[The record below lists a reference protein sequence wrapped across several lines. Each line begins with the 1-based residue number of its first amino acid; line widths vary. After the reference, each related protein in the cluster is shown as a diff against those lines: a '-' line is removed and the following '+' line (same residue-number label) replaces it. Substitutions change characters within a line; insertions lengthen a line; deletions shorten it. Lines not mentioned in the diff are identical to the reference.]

1 MGAYT
6 NPKLYGLD
14 FSVITEDTSA
24 AAAKIAY
31 ATAKQQE
38 ERAKREKEFK
48 DSYKDFINKAYL
60 DANDYLGEEYRNT
73 LNASYQDI
81 ENFANM
87 SEADKQNIIRN
98 VQATNAGMGEIAAKM
113 PEIATMDIDIDK
125 YDDPSVRLLGAM
137 ARGDRN
143 AFKSIKDPNN
153 PMLINWQ
160 YTEKDPDT
168 GESKTYNIPMKD
180 LRMSMGSVQ
189 DISPRIN
196 AVDNELSALA
206 GQYQKNINSFAT
218 RGERFD
224 WDSKFS
230 EYFKGMDEEELDLY
244 YRNAFPDIRGVD
256 YTPNINPATNQP
268 WGDSDEEQAERERLY
283 NEKRQDL
290 EVRLKQ
296 KITGLLA
303 DTPLAMTE
311 RQRFAM
317 QQQARQTGGSGST
330 LYYSRLNQDLTSD
343 LINTMNSFKLKTVEQ
358 VGDFEKNN
366 PDLIGKASKITVEG
380 KEQVIS
386 KNKASD
392 SLLGKTIID
401 DNKKLTIKDAYFD
414 SDGNLKIS
422 SDVYDR
428 DTGQLLTTD
437 QIVDYTP
444 NNIGN
449 ILEFTGGIQPTQART
464 VSTGV
469 GAKYNK

>member
-14 FSVITEDTSA
+14 FSVITENTSA

-48 DSYKDFINKAYL
+48 DSYKDFISKAYL

-73 LNASYQDI
+73 LNTSYQDI

-153 PMLINWQ
+153 PMVINWQ

-168 GESKTYNIPMKD
+168 GESKTYDISMKD

-189 DISPRIN
+189 DIAPRID
-196 AVDNELSALA
+196 AIDNELSALA

-218 RGERFD
+218 RGARFD
-224 WDSKFS
+224 WESKFS

-290 EVRLKQ
+290 EARLKQ

-311 RQRFAM
+311 REKLAASE
-317 QQQARQTGGSGST
+317 ARARRTA
-330 LYYSRLNQDLTSD
+330 LYKQSLENLEKTKDFDQDLFDTISGIAD
-343 LINTMNSFKLKTVEQ
+343 EIKAFPGYSTKQAIDSLDSRARF
-358 VGDFEKNN
+358 
-366 PDLIGKASKITVEG
+366 LIGKQIKIQGE
-380 KEQVIS
+380 
-386 KNKASD
+386 N
-392 SLLGKTIID
+392 KTITNTSVKDGLLVVSYEGPYVGDERTKPIMEQTFSLDRPD
-401 DNKKLTIKDAYFD
+401 DLYLAITGAQGVLQKPAKKEMF
-414 SDGNLKIS
+414 N
-422 SDVYDR
+422 
-428 DTGQLLTTD
+428 
-437 QIVDYTP
+437 
-444 NNIGN
+444 
-449 ILEFTGGIQPTQART
+449 
-464 VSTGV
+464 
-469 GAKYNK
+469 

>member
-14 FSVITEDTSA
+14 FSVITENTSA

-48 DSYKDFINKAYL
+48 DSYKDFISKAYL
-60 DANDYLGEEYRNT
+60 DANDYLGEEYRNS
-73 LNASYQDI
+73 LNDSLQDI
-81 ENFANM
+81 ENFASM
-87 SEADKQNIIRN
+87 SEADKQNAIRN
-98 VQATNAGMGEIAAKM
+98 VQATNAGMSEIATKM
-113 PEIATMDIDIDK
+113 SEIATMDIDIDK

-143 AFKSIKDPNN
+143 AFKSVKDPNN
-153 PMLINWQ
+153 PMVINWQ

-168 GESKTYNIPMKD
+168 GESKTYDISMKD

-189 DISPRIN
+189 DISPRID
-196 AVDNELSALA
+196 AIDNELSALA

-218 RGERFD
+218 RGVRFD
-224 WDSKFS
+224 WESKFS

-256 YTPNINPATNQP
+256 YTPNINPATNKP

-290 EVRLKQ
+290 EARLKQ

-311 RQRFAM
+311 REKLAASEARARRTALYKQSLKNLEKTKDFDQDLFDTISGIADEIKAFPGYSTKQAIDPLDSRARFLKGK
-317 QQQARQTGGSGST
+317 QIKIQGKDKTITDSYIKNGQLVVEYKEFSKGGTTRQTQSFSLDRPDDLYLAITTAQGVLQKPSQST
-330 LYYSRLNQDLTSD
+330 STSKP
-343 LINTMNSFKLKTVEQ
+343 S
-358 VGDFEKNN
+358 
-366 PDLIGKASKITVEG
+366 
-380 KEQVIS
+380 
-386 KNKASD
+386 
-392 SLLGKTIID
+392 
-401 DNKKLTIKDAYFD
+401 AY
-414 SDGNLKIS
+414 
-422 SDVYDR
+422 
-428 DTGQLLTTD
+428 
-437 QIVDYTP
+437 
-444 NNIGN
+444 
-449 ILEFTGGIQPTQART
+449 
-464 VSTGV
+464 
-469 GAKYNK
+469 

>member
-14 FSVITEDTSA
+14 FSVITENTSE

-38 ERAKREKEFK
+38 ERSKREKEFK
-48 DSYKDFINKAYL
+48 DSYKDFISKAYL

-73 LNASYQDI
+73 LNDSLQDI

-87 SEADKQNIIRN
+87 SEADKQNHIRN
-98 VQATNAGMGEIAAKM
+98 VKATNAGMKEIATKM
-113 PEIATMDIDIDK
+113 PELATMDIDIDR

-137 ARGDRN
+137 ARGDRS
-143 AFKSIKDPNN
+143 AFKSVKDPNN
-153 PMLINWQ
+153 PMVINWQ

-168 GESKTYNIPMKD
+168 GESKTYDISMKD

-189 DISPRIN
+189 DISPRID
-196 AVDNELSALA
+196 AIDNELSALA

-218 RGERFD
+218 RGARFD
-224 WDSKFS
+224 WENKFS

-268 WGDSDEEQAERERLY
+268 WGDSDEEQAEREKLY

-290 EVRLKQ
+290 EARLKQ

-311 RQRFAM
+311 REKLDAAE
-317 QQQARQTGGSGST
+317 AR
-330 LYYSRLNQDLTSD
+330 SRRTARYKQSLEDLEKTKDFDQDLFDTISEIAD
-343 LINTMNSFKLKTVEQ
+343 EVKSFRIPQILPPQ
-358 VGDFEKNN
+358 ANF
-366 PDLIGKASKITVEG
+366 LIGKQVKIQGE
-380 KEQVIS
+380 
-386 KNKASD
+386 N
-392 SLLGKTIID
+392 KTIID
-401 DNKKLTIKDAYFD
+401 VSVKDGLLVVDYEGPYVGKERENPIMKQKFSLDRPDDLYLAITGAQGVLQKPAQATSKKLMF
-414 SDGNLKIS
+414 N
-422 SDVYDR
+422 
-428 DTGQLLTTD
+428 
-437 QIVDYTP
+437 
-444 NNIGN
+444 
-449 ILEFTGGIQPTQART
+449 
-464 VSTGV
+464 
-469 GAKYNK
+469 

>member
-14 FSVITEDTSA
+14 FSVITENTSE

-48 DSYKDFINKAYL
+48 DSYKDFISKAYL
-60 DANDYLGEEYRNT
+60 DANDYLGEEYRNS
-73 LNASYQDI
+73 LNDSLQDI

-87 SEADKQNIIRN
+87 SEADKQNHIRN
-98 VQATNAGMGEIAAKM
+98 VKATNAGMKEIAIKM
-113 PEIATMDIDIDK
+113 PELATMDIDIDR

-153 PMLINWQ
+153 PMVINWQ

-168 GESKTYNIPMKD
+168 GESKTYDISMKD

-189 DISPRIN
+189 DISPRID
-196 AVDNELSALA
+196 AIDNELSALA

-218 RGERFD
+218 RGARFD
-224 WDSKFS
+224 WESKFS

-256 YTPNINPATNQP
+256 YTPNINPATNKP
-268 WGDSDEEQAERERLY
+268 WGDSEEEQAEREKLY

-290 EVRLKQ
+290 EDRLKQ

-311 RQRFAM
+311 REKLDAAE
-317 QQQARQTGGSGST
+317 ARSRRTA
-330 LYYSRLNQDLTSD
+330 LYKQSLENLEKTKDFDQDLFDTISGIAD
-343 LINTMNSFKLKTVEQ
+343 EIKAFPGYSTKQAIDPLDSRARFLKGKQIKIQGENRTIKNARIEDGSLVIQYQGEYSSSSGTKPTVEQ
-358 VGDFEKNN
+358 KFNLDR
-366 PDLIGKASKITVEG
+366 PDDLYLAITSAQGVLQ
-380 KEQVIS
+380 KPSQS
-386 KNKASD
+386 TSAD
-392 SLLGKTIID
+392 PLG
-401 DNKKLTIKDAYFD
+401 L
-414 SDGNLKIS
+414 
-422 SDVYDR
+422 
-428 DTGQLLTTD
+428 
-437 QIVDYTP
+437 
-444 NNIGN
+444 
-449 ILEFTGGIQPTQART
+449 GI
-464 VSTGV
+464 
-469 GAKYNK
+469 N

>member
-14 FSVITEDTSA
+14 FSVITENTSE

-48 DSYKDFINKAYL
+48 DSYKDFISKAYL
-60 DANDYLGEEYRNT
+60 DANDYLGEEYRNS
-73 LNASYQDI
+73 LNDSLQDI

-87 SEADKQNIIRN
+87 SEADKQNHIRN
-98 VQATNAGMGEIAAKM
+98 VKATNAGMKEIAIKM
-113 PEIATMDIDIDK
+113 PELATMDIDIDR

-153 PMLINWQ
+153 PMVINWQ

-168 GESKTYNIPMKD
+168 GESKTYDISMKD

-189 DISPRIN
+189 DISPRID
-196 AVDNELSALA
+196 AIDNELSALA

-218 RGERFD
+218 RGARFD
-224 WDSKFS
+224 WENKFS

-256 YTPNINPATNQP
+256 YTPNINPATNKP

-290 EVRLKQ
+290 EARLKQ

-311 RQRFAM
+311 REKLDAAE
-317 QQQARQTGGSGST
+317 ARARRTA
-330 LYYSRLNQDLTSD
+330 LYKQSLENLEKTKDFDQDLFDTISGIAD
-343 LINTMNSFKLKTVEQ
+343 EIKAFPGYSTKQAIDPLDSRARFLNGKQIKIQGENRTIKNARIEDGSLVIQYQGEYSSSKGTKPTVEQ
-358 VGDFEKNN
+358 KFNLDR
-366 PDLIGKASKITVEG
+366 PDDLYLAITSAQGVLQ
-380 KEQVIS
+380 KPAQATS
-386 KNKASD
+386 AD
-392 SLLGKTIID
+392 PLG
-401 DNKKLTIKDAYFD
+401 L
-414 SDGNLKIS
+414 
-422 SDVYDR
+422 
-428 DTGQLLTTD
+428 
-437 QIVDYTP
+437 
-444 NNIGN
+444 
-449 ILEFTGGIQPTQART
+449 GI
-464 VSTGV
+464 
-469 GAKYNK
+469 N

>member
-14 FSVITEDTSA
+14 FSVITENTSE

-48 DSYKDFINKAYL
+48 DSYKDFISKAYL
-60 DANDYLGEEYRNT
+60 DANDYLGEEYRNS
-73 LNASYQDI
+73 LNDSLQDI

-87 SEADKQNIIRN
+87 SEADKQNHIRN
-98 VQATNAGMGEIAAKM
+98 VKATNAGMKEIAIKM
-113 PEIATMDIDIDK
+113 PELATMDIDIDR

-153 PMLINWQ
+153 PMVINWQ

-168 GESKTYNIPMKD
+168 GESKTYDISMKD

-189 DISPRIN
+189 DISPRID
-196 AVDNELSALA
+196 AIDNELSALA

-218 RGERFD
+218 RGARFD
-224 WDSKFS
+224 WESKFS

-256 YTPNINPATNQP
+256 YTPNINPATNKP

-290 EVRLKQ
+290 EARLKQ

-311 RQRFAM
+311 REKLAASE
-317 QQQARQTGGSGST
+317 ARARRTA
-330 LYYSRLNQDLTSD
+330 LYKQSLENLEKTKDFDQDLFDTISGIAD
-343 LINTMNSFKLKTVEQ
+343 EVNSIYGYDPLITKDKISA
-358 VGDFEKNN
+358 
-366 PDLIGKASKITVEG
+366 LIGKQIKIQGE
-380 KEQVIS
+380 
-386 KNKASD
+386 N
-392 SLLGKTIID
+392 KTIRDVSVDPLSNGGSVLVVEYEGGYNRSLGTYPRMKQQFSLDRPD
-401 DNKKLTIKDAYFD
+401 DLYLAITSAQGVLQKPA
-414 SDGNLKIS
+414 
-422 SDVYDR
+422 
-428 DTGQLLTTD
+428 QATTPKT
-437 QIVDYTP
+437 QQTAEELIEKYRQQ
-444 NNIGN
+444 NN
-449 ILEFTGGIQPTQART
+449 
-464 VSTGV
+464 
-469 GAKYNK
+469 

>member
-14 FSVITEDTSA
+14 FSVITENTSE

-38 ERAKREKEFK
+38 ERSKREKEFK
-48 DSYKDFINKAYL
+48 DSYKDFISKAYL

-73 LNASYQDI
+73 LNDSLQDI

-87 SEADKQNIIRN
+87 SEADKQNHIRN
-98 VQATNAGMGEIAAKM
+98 VKATNAGMKEIATKM
-113 PEIATMDIDIDK
+113 PELATMDIDIDR

-137 ARGDRN
+137 ARGDRS
-143 AFKSIKDPNN
+143 AFKSVKDPNN
-153 PMLINWQ
+153 PMVINWQ

-168 GESKTYNIPMKD
+168 GESKTYDISMKD

-189 DISPRIN
+189 DISPRID
-196 AVDNELSALA
+196 AIDNELSTLA

-218 RGERFD
+218 RGARFD
-224 WDSKFS
+224 WESKFS

-268 WGDSDEEQAERERLY
+268 WGDSDEEQAEREKLY

-290 EVRLKQ
+290 EARLKQ

-311 RQRFAM
+311 REKLDAAE
-317 QQQARQTGGSGST
+317 AR
-330 LYYSRLNQDLTSD
+330 SRRTARYKQSLEDLEKTKDFDQDLFDTISEIAD
-343 LINTMNSFKLKTVEQ
+343 EVKSFRIPQILPPQ
-358 VGDFEKNN
+358 ANF
-366 PDLIGKASKITVEG
+366 LIGKQVKIQGE
-380 KEQVIS
+380 
-386 KNKASD
+386 N
-392 SLLGKTIID
+392 KTIID
-401 DNKKLTIKDAYFD
+401 VSVKDGLLVVDYEGPYVGKERENPIMKQKFSLDRPDDLYLAITGAQGVLQKPAQATSKKLMF
-414 SDGNLKIS
+414 N
-422 SDVYDR
+422 
-428 DTGQLLTTD
+428 
-437 QIVDYTP
+437 
-444 NNIGN
+444 
-449 ILEFTGGIQPTQART
+449 
-464 VSTGV
+464 
-469 GAKYNK
+469 

>member
-6 NPKLYGLD
+6 NPKLYGID
-14 FSVITEDTSA
+14 FSVITKNTSA

-48 DSYKDFINKAYL
+48 DSYKDFIGKAYL
-60 DANDYLGEEYRNT
+60 DSNDYLAEEYRNT
-73 LNASYQDI
+73 LNNSLQDI

-87 SEADKQNIIRN
+87 SEADKQNHIRN
-98 VQATNAGMGEIAAKM
+98 VQSTNAGMKEIASKM
-113 PEIATMDIDIDK
+113 PELATIDIDIDR

-137 ARGDRN
+137 ARGDRG
-143 AFKSIKDPNN
+143 AFKSVKDPNN
-153 PMLINWQ
+153 PMVINWQ
-160 YTEKDPDT
+160 LTEKDSDT
-168 GESKTYNIPMKD
+168 GESKTYDISMKD

-189 DISPRIN
+189 DISPRIG

-218 RGERFD
+218 RGARFD
-224 WDSKFS
+224 WENKFS

-290 EVRLKQ
+290 EARLKQ

-311 RQRFAM
+311 REKLAASE
-317 QQQARQTGGSGST
+317 ARARRTA
-330 LYYSRLNQDLTSD
+330 LYKQSLENLEKTKDFDQDLFDTISGIAD
-343 LINTMNSFKLKTVEQ
+343 EIKAFPGYSTKQAIDPLDSRARFLNGKQIKIQGENRTIKNARIEDGSLVIQYQGEYSSSKGTKPTVEQ
-358 VGDFEKNN
+358 KFNLDR
-366 PDLIGKASKITVEG
+366 PDDLYLAITSAQGVLQ
-380 KEQVIS
+380 KPAQ
-386 KNKASD
+386 
-392 SLLGKTIID
+392 
-401 DNKKLTIKDAYFD
+401 DNIMLT
-414 SDGNLKIS
+414 
-422 SDVYDR
+422 R
-428 DTGQLLTTD
+428 
-437 QIVDYTP
+437 
-444 NNIGN
+444 
-449 ILEFTGGIQPTQART
+449 
-464 VSTGV
+464 
-469 GAKYNK
+469 

>member
-14 FSVITEDTSA
+14 FSVITENTSA

-48 DSYKDFINKAYL
+48 DSYKDFISKAYL
-60 DANDYLGEEYRNT
+60 DANDYLGEEYRNS
-73 LNASYQDI
+73 LNDSLQDI
-81 ENFANM
+81 ENFASM
-87 SEADKQNIIRN
+87 SEADKQNAIRN
-98 VQATNAGMGEIAAKM
+98 VQATNAGMSEIATKM
-113 PEIATMDIDIDK
+113 SEIATMDIDIDK

-143 AFKSIKDPNN
+143 AFKSVKDPNN
-153 PMLINWQ
+153 PMVINWQ

-168 GESKTYNIPMKD
+168 GESKTYDISMKD

-189 DISPRIN
+189 DISPRID
-196 AVDNELSALA
+196 AIDNELSTLA

-218 RGERFD
+218 RGARFD
-224 WDSKFS
+224 WESKFS

-256 YTPNINPATNQP
+256 YTPNINPATNKP

-290 EVRLKQ
+290 EARLKQ

-311 RQRFAM
+311 REKLAASE
-317 QQQARQTGGSGST
+317 ARARRTE
-330 LYYSRLNQDLTSD
+330 LYKQSLKNLEKTKDFDQDLFDTISGIAD
-343 LINTMNSFKLKTVEQ
+343 EVNSIYGYDPLITKDKINA
-358 VGDFEKNN
+358 
-366 PDLIGKASKITVEG
+366 LIGKQIKIQGE
-380 KEQVIS
+380 
-386 KNKASD
+386 NKTIRNVSVD
-392 SLLGKTIID
+392 PLSNGGSLLVVEYEGGYNRSLGTSTTMKQQFSLDRPD
-401 DNKKLTIKDAYFD
+401 DLYLAITSAQGVLQKPSQSTSTSKPSAY
-414 SDGNLKIS
+414 
-422 SDVYDR
+422 
-428 DTGQLLTTD
+428 
-437 QIVDYTP
+437 
-444 NNIGN
+444 
-449 ILEFTGGIQPTQART
+449 
-464 VSTGV
+464 
-469 GAKYNK
+469 